1 MSIGTFLSLLASAS
15 NQGYLSPH
23 CASKAEVTAMPRTSG
38 LMLAGLLL
46 GILWFGRSESSSA
59 QRGPAQDA
67 PKLERMPR
75 DLEIQFALSA
85 LPLHLRADA
94 SVYVLDPAKGYE
106 SARKGT
112 NGFEC
117 IVERTEW
124 ERADFRD
131 DVYAAMC
138 YDAEGSRKALPVWMD
153 AAKLR
158 AEGKLN
164 AEELKQEITRRFKNG
179 TYRVPARSGVSYM
192 IAPLMRTYHSTSFE
206 DKDVMTMNGPHYM
219 FYAPHVK
226 DSDIGGKFNSPYPF
240 MLSTGGQDYIILLV
254 GDAERETINRESEEL
269 LKKLCAYRSFLC
281 SPVRPHP

>member
-1 MSIGTFLSLLASAS
+1 VPRMS
-15 NQGYLSPH
+15 
-23 CASKAEVTAMPRTSG
+23 E
-38 LMLAGLLL
+38 LMLMSLVTSIFA
-46 GILWFGRSESSSA
+46 FVQPESSFA
-59 QRGPAQDA
+59 QRRSAEDA

-85 LPLHLRADA
+85 LPPHLRTDA
-94 SVYVLDPAKGYE
+94 SVHVLDPAKGYE

-112 NGFEC
+112 NRFEC

-138 YDAEGSRKALPVWMD
+138 YDAEGSRKAMPVWMD

-164 AEELKQEITRRFKNG
+164 AEEVKQEITRRFKNG
-179 TYRVPARSGVSYM
+179 TYGAPARSGVSYM
-192 IAPLMRTYHSTSFE
+192 IAPLMRTYHSASFE

-254 GDAERETINRESEEL
+254 GAAERETINQESEEL
-269 LKKLCAYRSFLC
+269 LKKLCADRSFLC